1 MKILLHPTLF
11 GDTENNPRI
20 KGISSNSKNGITTIN
35 KGIFT
40 SCKIEDDCPP
50 WSISANKIAHDKNK
64 KQLIYDDAVLRI
76 YDFPVAYFPKFF
88 HPDPTVERQ
97 SGFLKPQIN
106 SSNILGDSVYVP

>member
-1 MKILLHPTLF
+1 MIVLL
-11 GDTENNPRI
+11 
-20 KGISSNSKNGITTIN
+20 
-35 KGIFT
+35 
-40 SCKIEDDCPP
+40 

-106 SSNILGDSVYVP
+106 SSNILGDSVYVPYFHVISENKDLTFQPTF